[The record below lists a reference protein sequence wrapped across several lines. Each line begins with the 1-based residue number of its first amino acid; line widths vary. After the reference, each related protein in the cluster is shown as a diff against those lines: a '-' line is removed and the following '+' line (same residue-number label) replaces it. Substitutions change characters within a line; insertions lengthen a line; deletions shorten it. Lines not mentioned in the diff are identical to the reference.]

1 MFTRWALKLFTR
13 MNQQPSLKSRKYF
26 CFSYKFDSF
35 VYYPGTYPKLFCVD
49 SYQYV
54 TTPLF
59 DSKETIYFI
68 VFLLMKSS
76 HNIFYFSPAFYLIM
90 WLMKALKKLKKIF
103 ILKLWE
109 LVSIWGVKTH
119 FGLLPTLW
127 LSSWSNLDFNIL
139 STPKWTSGPQ
149 WKSVM

>member
-90 WLMKALKKLKKIF
+90 WLMKALKKLKKNI
-103 ILKLWE
+103 
-109 LVSIWGVKTH
+109 H
-119 FGLLPTLW
+119 FETMRAGFHLRCQNSLRFVT
-127 LSSWSNLDFNIL
+127 NI
-139 STPKWTSGPQ
+139 
-149 WKSVM
+149 MA